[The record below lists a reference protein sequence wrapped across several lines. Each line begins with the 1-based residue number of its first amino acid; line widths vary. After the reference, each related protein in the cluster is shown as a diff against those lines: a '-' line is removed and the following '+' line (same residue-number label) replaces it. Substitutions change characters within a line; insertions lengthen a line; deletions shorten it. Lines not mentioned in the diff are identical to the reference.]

1 MLYQI
6 RKRTTIMRN
15 HFAAN
20 VQKLRLKKG
29 CTQTKL
35 ADDLIVNRPALGA
48 WEENRAKPSYD
59 KLIQIAEYF
68 NITID
73 ELLKTE
79 L

>member
-1 MLYQI
+1 
-6 RKRTTIMRN
+6 MRN

-20 VQKLRLKKG
+20 LQKLRLKKG
-29 CTQTKL
+29 ITQGKL
-35 ADDLIVNRPALGA
+35 ADDLLLSRPNIGA
-48 WEENRAKPSYD
+48 YEEARAAPKYD
-59 KLIQIAEYF
+59 QLIQIAEYF